1 MCQRKELYHL
11 DHIQALEYI
20 RESLKFGSILGLE
33 RIEGLLERMD
43 NPHRK
48 LKYVHVAGTNGKGST
63 VAFISSI
70 LMSAGYRVGTYTSP
84 SIERFNERI
93 RVNGEDIEN
102 EALARI
108 TSDIKGHIKRM
119 ESEGLENPTEFE
131 ITTALAFQY
140 FVDKACDIVVLEVGL
155 GGRLDSTN
163 VIESPEVC
171 VITTIDFD
179 HMEILGNTL
188 SQIASEKAG
197 IIKQGSDVV
206 IYPQDKEAE
215 KVIYQKADSVGAKVR
230 KADFESIHIL
240 ASDVFSQTFNYREL
254 TGLTIRLAGLH
265 QTRNASVAIEA
276 AKLLKKKGWAIDEAS
291 IRRGL
296 ESARWPGRFELL
308 SEEPIFIADGAHNSQ
323 GVAMLRSNLEQLFPD
338 RKITFIMG
346 VLADKDYTEMIS
358 EMAPIA
364 QRFITVDVDNKRVL
378 PCEELAE
385 IIEEM
390 DIEAIAAHDVHT
402 AIRLAMLLAGNDG
415 VICSFGS
422 LYYVGKVREYF
433 TKSL

>member
-1 MCQRKELYHL
+1 MCHRKELHNL

-70 LMSAGYRVGTYTSP
+70 LMAAGYRVGTYTSP

-93 RVNGEDIEN
+93 RVSGEDIEN

-108 TSDIKGHIKRM
+108 TSDIKGHIESM

-197 IIKQGSDVV
+197 IIKIGSDVV
-206 IYPQDKEAE
+206 IYPQDEEAE
-215 KVIYQKADSVGAKVR
+215 KVIFSKADSLGAKVR
-230 KADFESIHIL
+230 KADFDSIHVL
-240 ASDVFSQTFNYREL
+240 YSDIFSQSFNYKDL
-254 TGLTIRLAGLH
+254 SGLTIRLAGLH

-276 AKLLKKKGWAIDEAS
+276 AMLLKEKGWAIDEDA
-291 IRRGL
+291 IRRGI

-346 VLADKDYTEMIS
+346 VLADKDYTEMVS

-364 QRFITVDVDNKRVL
+364 QRFITVDVDNKRAL

-390 DIEAIAAHDVHT
+390 DIEAIAAYDVH
-402 AIRLAMLLAGNDG
+402 AGIRLAMLLAGSVG
-415 VICSFGS
+415 IICSFGS

-433 TKSL
+433 NKAI

>member
-70 LMSAGYRVGTYTSP
+70 LLSAGYRVGTYTSP

-93 RVNGEDIEN
+93 RVNCEDIEN

-108 TSDIKGHIKRM
+108 TTDISGHIESI

-171 VITTIDFD
+171 VITTIDYD

-206 IYPQDKEAE
+206 IYPQDEEAE
-215 KVIYQKADSVGAKVR
+215 KVIYEKADSVGAKVR
-230 KADFESIHIL
+230 KADFDSIHIL

-276 AKLLKKKGWAIDEAS
+276 AKLLKEKGWAIDEAP

-364 QRFITVDVDNKRVL
+364 QRFITVDVDNKRAL

-433 TKSL
+433 AKSL

>member
-11 DHIQALEYI
+11 DHIEALEYI

-70 LMSAGYRVGTYTSP
+70 LMAAGYSVGTYTSP

-108 TSDIKGHIKRM
+108 TTDIRDHIENM

-131 ITTALAFQY
+131 ITTVLAFQY

-188 SQIASEKAG
+188 ALIASEKAG

-206 IYPQDKEAE
+206 MYPQDEEAE

-230 KADFESIHIL
+230 KAEFESIHIL

-254 TGLTIRLAGLH
+254 KGLTIRLAGLH

-276 AKLLKKKGWAIDEAS
+276 AKLLKEKGWVIEEAS

-296 ESARWPGRFELL
+296 ESSRWPGRFELL
-308 SEEPIFIADGAHNSQ
+308 CEEPIFIADGAHNSQ
-323 GVAMLRSNLEQLFPD
+323 GVAMLRGNLEQLFPD

-346 VLADKDYTEMIS
+346 VLADKDYSEMIS

-364 QRFITVDVDNKRVL
+364 QRFITVDVDNKRAL

-390 DIEAIAAHDVHT
+390 DMEAIAAHDVHT
-402 AIRLAMLLAGNDG
+402 AIRLAILLAGNDG

-433 TKSL
+433 KKSL

>member
-1 MCQRKELYHL
+1 M
-11 DHIQALEYI
+11 DHIEALEYI

-108 TSDIKGHIKRM
+108 TSDISDHIESM

-140 FVDKACDIVVLEVGL
+140 FVDKACDMVVLEVGL

-171 VITTIDFD
+171 VITTIDYD

-197 IIKQGSDVV
+197 IIKPGSDVV
-206 IYPQDKEAE
+206 LYPQDEEAE
-215 KVIYQKADSVGAKVR
+215 EVILSKAESLGARVR
-230 KADFESIHIL
+230 KADFDFIHVIS
-240 ASDVFSQTFNYREL
+240 SDIFSQSFNYKDL
-254 TGLTIRLAGLH
+254 SGLTIRLAGLH

-276 AKLLKKKGWAIDEAS
+276 AMLLKEKGWAIDEDA

-323 GVAMLRSNLEQLFPD
+323 GVKILRENLEQLFPD

-346 VLADKDYTEMIS
+346 VLADKDYSEMIS
-358 EMAPIA
+358 EIAPIA
-364 QRFITVDVDNKRVL
+364 QRFITVDVDNKRAL
-378 PCEELAE
+378 PSEELAD

-390 DIEAIAAHDVHT
+390 DIEAIAAHDVH
-402 AIRLAMLLAGNDG
+402 AGIRLAMLLAGSDG
-415 VICSFGS
+415 IICSFGS

-433 TKSL
+433 NEAT

>member
-1 MCQRKELYHL
+1 L
-11 DHIQALEYI
+11 DNIEALQYI
-20 RESLKFGSILGLE
+20 KDSLKFGSILGLD
-33 RIEGLLERMD
+33 RIERLLERMD

-70 LMSAGYRVGTYTSP
+70 LMAAGYRVGTYTSP

-102 EALARI
+102 EALASII
-108 TSDIKGHIKRM
+108 TDIKGYIDDMVSKG
-119 ESEGLENPTEFE
+119 EENPTEFE

-140 FVDKACDIVVLEVGL
+140 FLDKECDIVVLEVGL

-188 SQIASEKAG
+188 ALIASEKAG
-197 IIKQGSDVV
+197 IIKSGSEVV
-206 IYPQDKEAE
+206 VYPQSEEAE
-215 KVIYQKADSVGAKVR
+215 DVILSKADSLGARVR
-230 KADFESIHIL
+230 KADFDSIHIL
-240 ASDVFSQTFNYREL
+240 SSDILSQTFNYK
-254 TGLTIRLAGLH
+254 GLSVLSIRLAGLH
-265 QTRNASVAIEA
+265 QTRNASVAIETA
-276 AKLLKKKGWAIDEAS
+276 LLLSEKGWKIDEDA

-296 ESARWPGRFELL
+296 DSARWPGRFELL
-308 SEEPIFIADGAHNSQ
+308 CEEPIFIADGAHNSQ
-323 GVAMLRSNLEQLFPD
+323 GVAMLRKNLEQLFPD

-346 VLADKDYTEMIS
+346 VLADKDYAEMVS
-358 EMAPIA
+358 EIAPIA
-364 QRFITVDVDNKRVL
+364 QRFITVDVDNKRAL

-385 IIEEM
+385 MIEELEV
-390 DIEAIAAHDVHT
+390 EAIAAHDVH
-402 AIRLAMLLAGNDG
+402 AGIRLAMLLAGSDG
-415 VICSFGS
+415 IVCSFGS
-422 LYYVGKVREYF
+422 LYYVGRVREYF
-433 TKSL
+433 INNQKK